1 MPSMSRPPPSSPW
14 SRCAD
19 DCWQSAATPVAD
31 HWLAQPVLN
40 LLGKRSVETLLLG
53 WQVVPVSTV
62 HSRLLST
69 THYGFPVVTPDGK
82 FVGMIL
88 RSQLVVLLRN
98 AEGKCWVVRPS
109 QRFRTAQLR

>member
-1 MPSMSRPPPSSPW
+1 M
-14 SRCAD
+14 
-19 DCWQSAATPVAD
+19 
-31 HWLAQPVLN
+31 
-40 LLGKRSVETLLLG
+40 
-53 WQVVPVSTV
+53 STV

-109 QRFRTAQLR
+109 QRF